1 MLRVYEGASGQK
13 LNCAKTSLFFS
24 SNTPIDIQEII
35 KERFRAQVI
44 KHHEKYLGLP
54 SLAGRN
60 KKNTFNSIED
70 KLRKNLARWKEKLLS
85 KVGKEGLIKVMA

>member
-13 LNCAKTSLFFS
+13 LNYAKTSLFFS

-60 KKNTFNSIED
+60 EKNTFNSIED
-70 KLRKNLARWKEKLLS
+70 KLRKKAC
-85 KVGKEGLIKVMA
+85 

>member
-1 MLRVYEGASGQK
+1 M
-13 LNCAKTSLFFS
+13 
-24 SNTPIDIQEII
+24 
-35 KERFRAQVI
+35 I

-70 KLRKNLARWKEKLLS
+70 ILRKKLARWKEKLLS

>member
-13 LNCAKTSLFFS
+13 LNYAKTSLFFS

-70 KLRKNLARWKEKLLS
+70 ILRKKLARWKEKLLS